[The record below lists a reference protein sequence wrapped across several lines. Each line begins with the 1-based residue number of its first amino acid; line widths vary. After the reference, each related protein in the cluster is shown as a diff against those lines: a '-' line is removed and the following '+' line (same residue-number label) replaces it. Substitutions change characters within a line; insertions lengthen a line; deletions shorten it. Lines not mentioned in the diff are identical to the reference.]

1 VGFAGNPRELWQEL
15 DENGNG
21 VVSLWELDLG
31 TARILK
37 VFNECAEASYGSW
50 EAAWK
55 EIIDVRGDDRLKIA
69 DFRNGCVGMG
79 YHGDINA
86 MFDLLDVDRTKFLT
100 WAETAWIAGAEVP
113 RPGIARFNVGFKTIP
128 GSYMKLTRQQ
138 QRRADATARD
148 FRVRTKKFEGR
159 ARGELPDSSPSA
171 GTSLFSPGKLFN
183 DHLPKSSSAPNLSS
197 LPTAVNSAA
206 STQTSWRS
214 QKVDP
219 DPNWPDWLLV
229 AEGRMKSPEPKV
241 KADLSFPL
249 APQCP
254 GKGGWPCRKLNL
266 VDSFWGGSKD
276 IGKLLSPMSHS
287 ACLPE
292 NLQRWKNQSFEV

>member
-1 VGFAGNPRELWQEL
+1 MCHFF
-15 DENGNG
+15 
-21 VVSLWELDLG
+21 SLWG
-31 TARILK
+31 TTQFSPNQSSTSGIS
-37 VFNECAEASYGSW
+37 FNSQLSWAKLQVEPRLQTPICAENAP
-50 EAAWK
+50 EK
-55 EIIDVRGDDRLKIA
+55 
-69 DFRNGCVGMG
+69 NGGEWFFKQ
-79 YHGDINA
+79 HGVLI
-86 MFDLLDVDRTKFLT
+86 
-100 WAETAWIAGAEVP
+100 
-113 RPGIARFNVGFKTIP
+113 
-128 GSYMKLTRQQ
+128 S
-138 QRRADATARD
+138 
-148 FRVRTKKFEGR
+148 
-159 ARGELPDSSPSA
+159 
-171 GTSLFSPGKLFN
+171 
-183 DHLPKSSSAPNLSS
+183 
-197 LPTAVNSAA
+197 

-229 AEGRMKSPEPKV
+229 AEGRMKSPEPKI

-292 NLQRWKNQSFEV
+292 NLERWKHQSFEV